1 MGKQRKQWQTFYF
14 LGSESTAGGDYSHE
28 IKRCLLLG
36 RKAMTNLHC
45 VLKRRHHFAN
55 KGLYSQ
61 SYEFSNSHVWM
72 WELDAKEDW
81 VLKNWCF
88 QPVMLE
94 KTLES
99 TLESQQIKLKE
110 LNPDYSLEGLM
121 LKLKLHYLATWC
133 KELIQGKTPWCWERL
148 RAGEGGSRGKTV
160 TQHHWLNEHASEQT
174 PGHSE
179 GQGSLA
185 CCSPWGHKE
194 SDTWWLNINSVREH
208 PLSILC

>member
-14 LGSESTAGGDYSHE
+14 LGSKSTAGGDYSHE

-45 VLKRRHHFAN
+45 VLKRRHHFAS

-72 WELDAKEDW
+72 WELDPKEDW

-121 LKLKLHYLATWC
+121 LKLTDVPMFWSPDARSQ
-133 KELIQGKTPWCWERL
+133 LIGKTLML
-148 RAGEGGSRGKTV
+148 RKIDGRWRRGWQDEMAEWHHQFNGYEFEQAPGDGEGK
-160 TQHHWLNEHASEQT
+160 
-174 PGHSE
+174 
-179 GQGSLA
+179 GSLA
-185 CCSPWGHKE
+185 CCSPWGRKE
-194 SDTWWLNINSVREH
+194 WDTTERLNNKV
-208 PLSILC
+208 LNKY